1 MQLLFTI
8 EKVQN
13 DKDRLRVACVTVK

>member
-13 DKDRLRVACVTVK
+13 DKDRLRVTCVTVK